1 MDEIV
6 GREARKSD
14 GVYAYTVNTSLL
26 RDSSVDEERR
36 IHAGPGSEFHA
47 EGLVGRDSRPGTS
60 FIFYPVESKRGDVC
74 VCVFV
79 YMCVCVGEKNREERR
94 EKAGGREKEISLTPL
109 FIP

>member
-36 IHAGPGSEFHA
+36 IHASPGSEFHA

-79 YMCVCVGEKNREERR
+79 YMCVWERRIEKRGEERQG
-94 EKAGGREKEISLTPL
+94 GGRRRSL
-109 FIP
+109 